1 MTLYRALREKL
12 VVGLILTTVDLE
24 SGIGLVV
31 MTTCLP
37 TIVTTRKIIRR
48 SLTTATVALVIG
60 GSTTLPHDFWQE
72 QLRSQRPNF

>member
-24 SGIGLVV
+24 SGIGFVV

-48 SLTTATVALVIG
+48 SLTTATVAV
-60 GSTTLPHDFWQE
+60 
-72 QLRSQRPNF
+72 